1 MAGRRNKV
9 NDDMQIAQLGKLRAE
24 IRKLSRES
32 DKLMM
37 ETRWYPLVLATAL
50 IAAIAALVKVF
61 S

>member
-1 MAGRRNKV
+1 V
-9 NDDMQIAQLGKLRAE
+9 ETVEDDMQVAQIGKLRAE
-24 IRKLSRES
+24 IRKLSSVS

-50 IAAIAALVKVF
+50 IAAIATLVRIF

>member
-1 MAGRRNKV
+1 V